1 MTIHQGRDKLKDKIV
16 LIVGGTGGIGTAIA
30 KNVSAQGAKV
40 VIAGRNRE
48 KAEQIA
54 QNINAEGGNAYAIDV
69 DVTKVESVKN
79 LALQVSQGLGKIDVL
94 VNAFGVED

>member
-30 KNVSAQGAKV
+30 KNVSAQGARV

-48 KAEQIA
+48 K
-54 QNINAEGGNAYAIDV
+54 
-69 DVTKVESVKN
+69 S
-79 LALQVSQGLGKIDVL
+79 
-94 VNAFGVED
+94 